1 MRKHHTA
8 TFKAKIVLEA
18 LQEEKSIAQLASEHG
33 IHPNQISK
41 WKAQAVEDL
50 PSLFA
55 PERAA
60 EHIDRATHEREIH
73 ELYAQIGRLTTQLTW
88 LEKKSGI
95 RLDPR

>member
-8 TFKAKIVLEA
+8 VFKAKIVLET
-18 LQEEKSIAQLASEHG
+18 LKEEKSTAQLASEHS

-41 WKAQAVEDL
+41 WKAQALEDL
-50 PSLFA
+50 PSLFVSGHKA
-55 PERAA
+55 ER
-60 EHIDRATHEREIH
+60 IDRAAHERQLQ
-73 ELYAQIGRLTTQLTW
+73 ELYAEIGRLTTQLAW